1 MSNGPQ
7 SSASAQQVRLHK
19 YLARW
24 CGVGSLRA
32 CEKIIAEGRVQVNGE
47 TITTMG
53 VSVDPHN
60 DVVTVDGARQFG
72 SQSSVTLMLNKPA
85 DYVTTMDDPQG
96 RACVASLV
104 PLDCYPTL
112 YPVGRLD
119 RDTTGLLLFS
129 TDGQLGNL
137 LIHPSHHV
145 EKTYFAQVQG
155 IPSEQALQQL
165 RDGIELDD
173 GLTAPAKVELLKGED
188 ATAAEAAFGFG
199 EAKASGTSCSARKMM
214 NKKKNKSKPLAF
226 VSITIHEGR
235 KRQVRRMFE
244 AVGCPVVALH
254 RVSIGPLQLGDV
266 PRGSWRLLSEEE
278 VAALRNVS
286 GC

>member
-1 MSNGPQ
+1 MSNPAETPDSVQ
-7 SSASAQQVRLHK
+7 SIRLHK

-32 CEKIIAEGRVQVNGE
+32 CEKIIADGRVQVNGE
-47 TITTMG
+47 TVTTMG
-53 VSVDPHN
+53 VSVDPRV
-60 DVVTVDGARQFG
+60 DVVTVDGVFQFG

-85 DYVTTMDDPQG
+85 GYVTTMDDPQG
-96 RACVASLV
+96 RPCVASLV
-104 PLDCYPTL
+104 PIDCYPSL

-129 TDGQLGNL
+129 TDGKLGNL

-145 EKTYFAQVQG
+145 EKTYLAQVQG
-155 IPSEQALQQL
+155 TPMPADLQRL

-173 GLTAPAKVELLKGED
+173 GLTAPAKVELLEGE
-188 ATAAEAAFGFG
+188 AALAAEAAFEFG
-199 EAKASGTSCSARKMM
+199 QAQASGTSNSARKMM
-214 NKKKNKSKPLAF
+214 NKKKNSNKPLAF

-244 AVGCPVVALH
+244 AIHTPVVALH
-254 RVSIGPLQLGDV
+254 RISIGPLELKDV
-266 PRGSWRLLSEEE
+266 QRGSWRLLSEDE
-278 VAALRNVS
+278 VAALRS
-286 GC
+286 AAGC